1 MEPNKVTAEEALKI
15 LMEGNERF
23 VKGELNHPHLDDVR
37 RNMLKDGQ
45 APFGI
50 VLACADSRVLPDIIF
65 DQGLGDLFVIR
76 VAGNVAKDKVLGS
89 IEYAVE
95 HLGTKLIFVLGHESC
110 GAVTAALEPAQLEGH
125 INKILDLIR
134 PAVHMARHQEGD
146 LLENAIKNN
155 AIMVK
160 ENISDSLPVINR
172 AIKEKGVKVVSGY
185 YSLSNGKVELLD

>member
-1 MEPNKVTAEEALKI
+1 MEPNKVSADEALEKLI
-15 LMEGNERF
+15 EGNKRF
-23 VKGELNHPHLDDVR
+23 VNGELKHPHMDDVR

-45 APFGI
+45 APFAII
-50 VLACADSRVLPDIIF
+50 VACADSRVLPDIIF

-89 IEYAVE
+89 IEYAIE
-95 HLGTKLIFVLGHESC
+95 HLGTKLVFVLGHESC
-110 GAVTAALEPAQLEGH
+110 GAVTAALEPATHEGH

-134 PAVHMARHQEGD
+134 PAVHMARHQDGN

-160 ENISDSLPVINR
+160 ENITDSLPVINR
-172 AIKEKGVKVVSGY
+172 AVKEKGVKVVAGY
-185 YSLSNGKVELLD
+185 YSLADGSVVMLD

>member
-1 MEPNKVTAEEALKI
+1 MEPNKVSADEALKI
-15 LMEGNERF
+15 LMQGNERF
-23 VKGELNHPHLDDVR
+23 VKGELKHPHMDDVR

-45 APFGI
+45 APFAII
-50 VLACADSRVLPDIIF
+50 VACADSRVLPDIIF

-89 IEYAVE
+89 IEYAVQ

-125 INKILDLIR
+125 INAILDLIR

-146 LLENAIKNN
+146 ILENSIKNN
-155 AIMVK
+155 ALMVK

-172 AIKEKGVKVVSGY
+172 AIKEKGVNVVSGY
-185 YSLSNGKVELLD
+185 YSLTDGKVELLD